1 MLGKKISVRKL
12 FLLLLAAILA
22 LLLLFFLHGPF
33 LEPGVE
39 DAVSQAV
46 LAQVEEAAD
55 PDLVAAEG
63 HKIFQATEEGEE
75 LVVYGVFCYGLYQV
89 GEDQRGQR
97 VSGSDAVPA
106 KLTFRKEGD
115 GSWTLQRYE
124 EAGSKELRSELFP
137 LSLRPFLLFMS
148 WYDRDLEEQV
158 TEYLIP

>member
-1 MLGKKISVRKL
+1 MLGKKISVKKL

-46 LAQVEEAAD
+46 LAQVEEATD

-97 VSGSDAVPA
+97 VDEGAV
-106 KLTFRKEGD
+106 
-115 GSWTLQRYE
+115 Q
-124 EAGSKELRSELFP
+124 
-137 LSLRPFLLFMS
+137 
-148 WYDRDLEEQV
+148 LEEQIGQGGPGGCRRPGRLPDKGAAELF
-158 TEYLIP
+158 TDRQLFSRLSFTQNNSPLYF